1 MAATNETTYYQLP
14 LFTDND
20 QPTWL
25 GDFNG
30 AMNKI
35 DNALNNIGA
44 NASTALSAANNSVNR
59 VDTIETQFALVQSSA
74 NQALSL
80 SQTNE
85 SGIAALDAQM
95 AGTQP
100 SELLNKINKIINDAT
115 PVKESG
121 SLSIGGGTVTWE
133 TLETPLTRQ
142 MTVWLGIDS
151 VTLDKT
157 ADVETYPVFTIPK
170 GKRFD
175 HNIQLFADS
184 NLGTP
189 ASLVV
194 YAEAAT
200 GVVRIQQGQGI
211 SQYAY
216 STDVV
221 FTYTY

>member
-1 MAATNETTYYQLP
+1 MTATNETTNYQFP
-14 LFTDND
+14 LFADND

-35 DNALNNIGA
+35 DDALNTAGA
-44 NASTALSAANNSVNR
+44 NASTALSAANNAVSR
-59 VDTIETQFALVQSSA
+59 VGTLETQFALVQSSA

-85 SGIAALDAQM
+85 TGIAALDAQM

-100 SELLNKINKIINDAT
+100 SELLTKINKIITDAA
-115 PVKESG
+115 PIKKSG
-121 SLSIGGGTVTWE
+121 SVSIGGGTVTWE
-133 TLETPLTRQ
+133 TLEVPLTKQ
-142 MTVWLGIDS
+142 MTVWLGIDG
-151 VTLDKT
+151 VKLTKT
-157 ADVETYPVFTIPK
+157 ADQETHPVFTIAE

-175 HNIQLFADS
+175 HNIQLFADA

-194 YAEAAT
+194 YADATT

-216 STDVV
+216 STDIV